1 MSCLCCVY
9 KTDRY
14 LLEKKCICFP
24 CLISFFSSLI
34 CTPSFFFLS
43 ICIWLVA
50 REMMKKNIFQEEA
63 KNFFLLGLFLSYQ
76 NVFFFFLVV
85 KGDCI
90 FFQMQTLQNLTIQ
103 MLTISTLD
111 TLRHKPKEFEIK
123 NPDVL
128 SLFFARSSHL
138 ILYKFPVCDLVMKKT
153 WIQAKKIQ
161 NVYS

>member
-34 CTPSFFFLS
+34 CTPSFFFFF
-43 ICIWLVA
+43 CRFVFDWWLEKWW
-50 REMMKKNIFQEEA
+50 RKISSKKKQ
-63 KNFFLLGLFLSYQ
+63 NFFFCLDYSCLFP

-123 NPDVL
+123 NPDV
-128 SLFFARSSHL
+128 
-138 ILYKFPVCDLVMKKT
+138 
-153 WIQAKKIQ
+153 
-161 NVYS
+161 